1 MAMGRLKPD
10 PNRSRAAGLSLV
22 EVMVSMLLVSLAAV
36 SLLHLLVM
44 ALRIQS
50 DSLARFR
57 QNRERWNR
65 LQVEEA
71 QEPLAG
77 GEIRVLDWERGWIL
91 WDGALP
97 VPGVGRDP
105 RSRGKGRE
113 R

>member
-1 MAMGRLKPD
+1 MGRLEPD
-10 PNRSRAAGLSLV
+10 PNRSRAAGLSLL

-36 SLLHLLVM
+36 SLVHLLVM

-57 QNRERWNR
+57 QSRERWNR
-65 LQVEEA
+65 MQVEEA

-77 GEIRVLDWERGWIL
+77 AEIRVLDWERGWIL

-97 VPGVGRDP
+97 PPDTDRGS
-105 RSRGKGRE
+105 RSRGKGKE